1 MLIFSLDAEWTYSKM
16 VSGSLIRN
24 NIYFKNKTSIKIKLI
39 SVDTEKKK
47 EEITEERYSGDCSL
61 QVAALTSTNN
71 LKGIFSSSLPMT
83 CCQR

>member
-1 MLIFSLDAEWTYSKM
+1 MLIFSLDAQWIYSKM

-24 NIYFKNKTSIKIKLI
+24 NIYFKNKMSIKIKLI

-47 EEITEERYSGDCSL
+47 ITEERYSGDCSL

>member
-1 MLIFSLDAEWTYSKM
+1 M
-16 VSGSLIRN
+16 
-24 NIYFKNKTSIKIKLI
+24 SIKIKLI

-47 EEITEERYSGDCSL
+47 EITEECYSGDCSL